1 MKSRHA
7 VKHLRSMTGRVGTWV
22 CSNFAKLHSGV
33 VAGLLLTGA
42 GTVNTD
48 ELPSILTSLGYAATQ
63 EDVATQ
69 AHQVAQRLAGH
80 LCLHQCLMLL
90 LRAWPPYSIKL
101 SGVLELQDDG
111 EGSREVGLEDVLRLV
126 ENLKQLSAADTD
138 DTDTVEAF
146 VALGGKV
153 SSTNKP

>member
-1 MKSRHA
+1 M
-7 VKHLRSMTGRVGTWV
+7 
-22 CSNFAKLHSGV
+22 
-33 VAGLLLTGA
+33 
-42 GTVNTD
+42 
-48 ELPSILTSLGYAATQ
+48 
-63 EDVATQ
+63 
-69 AHQVAQRLAGH
+69 
-80 LCLHQCLMLL
+80 CLMLL

-101 SGVLELQDDG
+101 SGVLELQGDG